1 MSLLSRRN
9 IEGIQ
14 HRTAAAQA
22 RQRGREGERERV
34 GERVRIL
41 EGAEHL
47 CMGINHKIVSHY
59 ETDKVSGEYK

>member
-1 MSLLSRRN
+1 MLLLRRDK
-9 IEGIQ
+9 EG
-14 HRTAAAQA
+14 
-22 RQRGREGERERV
+22 EKERERERM
-34 GERVRIL
+34 GERVRVL